1 MEQYDILIIGGGIS
15 GLTAA
20 IYAARANHSV
30 CVLEREVCGGLVNYT
45 NTIENIP
52 SYRTVN
58 GMQFMEKC
66 REQADAL
73 HVAIEELTEVADID
87 LSGKLKVVKTASG
100 GEYAAPALIIATGR
114 NPRRF
119 PVETDFPNVH
129 YCSVCD
135 GAPYAGKDLII
146 VGGGNSGFDESLYL
160 LGLGVRS
167 IHIIEAMPQFLAAAV
182 TQDAAAATGRIRAT
196 ASAEILSVEPLPA
209 GRGRVRIRDRNSGAE
224 TVEDVDGIFCF
235 IGQTPNSA
243 VFAGRLDMEN
253 GYITVNPRMETSVP
267 GVFAAG
273 DVTAKE
279 YRQITTAMGDGTVA
293 ALQASAWLRS
303 GEGSISKA

>member
-1 MEQYDILIIGGGIS
+1 MKQYDILIIGGGIS

-45 NTIENIP
+45 NLVENIP
-52 SYRTVN
+52 SYRAVH
-58 GMQFMEKC
+58 GMEFMEKC
-66 REQADAL
+66 RAHADAL
-73 HVAIEELTEVADID
+73 NVAIEELAEVTD
-87 LSGKLKVVKTASG
+87 LDVSGTRKLVKTASG
-100 GEYAAPALIIATGR
+100 EEYAASALIIATGR
-114 NPRRF
+114 TPRKF
-119 PVETDFPNVH
+119 PVQTDFPNIH

-135 GAPYAGKDLII
+135 GAPYAGKELVI

-167 IHIIEAMPQFLAAAV
+167 IHIVEALPQCLAAAS
-182 TQDAAAATGRIRAT
+182 TQDAARATGKIRVT
-196 ASAEILSVEPLPA
+196 VSADIVAVETRPD
-209 GRGRVRIRDRNSGAE
+209 GRGLVRIHDKLSGTEHTEE
-224 TVEDVDGIFCF
+224 TDAIFCF

-243 VFAGRLDMEN
+243 IFAGHVAMQD
-253 GYITVNPRMETSVP
+253 GYITVNSRMETSAQ

-273 DVTAKE
+273 DVTAKT

-303 GEGSISKA
+303 GGGAAHP